1 MILVG
6 HFSAR
11 HKDHTARMDAAEA
24 ELTAAGARV
33 VGRIVQRRG
42 VSAGGAAKMDQPHS
56 ARTVLSSGKAQEAAA
71 LCARTGADAAVFVTP
86 VTDRQRALLAE
97 LFGCPVLGPLSARPG

>member
-1 MILVG
+1 
-6 HFSAR
+6 
-11 HKDHTARMDAAEA
+11 MDAAEA

>member
-1 MILVG
+1 MVLVG

-11 HKDHTARMDAAEA
+11 DKDHTARMDAAA
-24 ELTAAGARV
+24 HTAAAAGARV

-42 VSAGGAAKMDQPHS
+42 VSAGGAARMGLPHS
-56 ARTVLSSGKAQEAAA
+56 TRTVLSPGKAREAAD

-86 VTDRQRALLAE
+86 VTDRQRALLAD
-97 LFGCPVLGPLSARPG
+97 LFGCPVLGPLTAPPA